1 MMQREATVDEITK
14 HDPDAGLEPALAA
27 PPNACDSHFHVFGIP
42 EKYAYG
48 TDIRYKPPYE
58 PIERY
63 LKLARRL
70 GLVRYVF
77 VQPSAYG
84 FDNSC
89 MLDAM
94 RELDPA
100 IRRGIV
106 DLDETTTGD
115 RELDDWDAIG
125 VRGIRVNI
133 SPIRKPEAGLANS
146 IRPRIARLAKVCVE
160 LGWHLDFLTPG
171 WLVSELMPTLREL
184 PVEFSIAHMGLFPA
198 KDGPKQSGFEAFL
211 DLVGDGSARCWV
223 KLTGI
228 YRFSTAPDFADVKPI
243 AQALMERAP
252 EQLIWGSDFPHLSF
266 HDRVGT
272 IQLYNLLGEWA
283 PDPKLRRRIFADNP
297 ARLFGFG

>member
-1 MMQREATVDEITK
+1 MDEMTE
-14 HDPDAGLEPALAA
+14 HDPDAGFEPAFAA
-27 PPNACDSHFHVFGIP
+27 PPNACDSHFHVFGP
-42 EKYAYG
+42 AEKYSYG

-58 PIERY
+58 PVERY

-94 RELDPA
+94 RELDPT
-100 IRRGIV
+100 IRRGII
-106 DLDETTTGD
+106 DLD
-115 RELDDWDAIG
+115 
-125 VRGIRVNI
+125 GIRVNI
-133 SPIRKPEAGLANS
+133 SPIRKPEAGLADS
-146 IRPRIARLAKVCVE
+146 MRPRIARLAKICLE

-171 WLVSELMPTLREL
+171 WLVSELMPTLHEL
-184 PVEFSIAHMGLFPA
+184 PVEFSVAHMGLFPA
-198 KDGPKQSGFEAFL
+198 KDGPDQSGFQAFL
-211 DLVGDGSARCWV
+211 DLVDDGSARCFV

-243 AQALMERAP
+243 AQALMARAP
-252 EQLIWGSDFPHLSF
+252 GQLIWGSDFPHLSF

-272 IQLYNLLGEWA
+272 IQLYNLIREWA
-283 PDPKLRRRIFADNP
+283 PDPKLRKLILADNP

>member
-1 MMQREATVDEITK
+1 MIETTT
-14 HDPDAGLEPALAA
+14 HDPDAGFEPAFAA
-27 PPNACDSHFHVFGIP
+27 PPNACDAHFHVFGLP

-58 PIERY
+58 PVERY

-100 IRRGIV
+100 IRRGII
-106 DLDETTTGD
+106 DLDENNTSD
-115 RELDDWDAIG
+115 RELDELDATG

-133 SPIRKPEAGLANS
+133 SPIRKPEAGLADS
-146 IRPRIARLAKVCVE
+146 MRPRIARLAKICVE

-171 WLVSELMPTLREL
+171 WLVSELMPTLHEL
-184 PVEFSIAHMGLFPA
+184 PVEFSVAHMGLFPA
-198 KDGPKQSGFEAFL
+198 KDYPKQSGFQAFL
-211 DLVGDGSARCWV
+211 DLVDDGSARCFV

-228 YRFSTAPDFADVKPI
+228 YRFSSTPDFSDVKPI
-243 AQALMERAP
+243 AQALMARAP

-272 IQLYNLLGEWA
+272 IQLYNLISEWA
-283 PDPKLRRRIFADNP
+283 PDPGLRELILADNP